1 MTATKTIGGSK
12 GTMRKGWLA
21 MATLAIGMTASLSVM
36 AANVL
41 KDVRYAS
48 AAGGKVD
55 ITLEFAEPVG
65 DVQAFTTDTP
75 PRIAVD
81 IPDTTNG
88 LSQRR
93 VVIGRSI
100 SSSLRATRRLFT
112 WLSARPCVC
121 SA

>member
-1 MTATKTIGGSK
+1 MTANKTIGGGK

-55 ITLEFAEPVG
+55 AP
-65 DVQAFTTDTP
+65 
-75 PRIAVD
+75 
-81 IPDTTNG
+81 
-88 LSQRR
+88 
-93 VVIGRSI
+93 
-100 SSSLRATRRLFT
+100 
-112 WLSARPCVC
+112 
-121 SA
+121 